1 MNSTKEKGRK
11 YTLPQILA
19 LMDQSYA
26 IHSYRKAFFL
36 SKGKEGKI

>member
-1 MNSTKEKGRK
+1 MNSTKGEGQK